1 MRALITGGAGF
12 IGSHLAEELLRK
24 GDAVHV
30 IDDLSTGD
38 KENIVHLKSRP
49 RFSLTVDTVIN
60 HDILTG
66 LIEEADIVYHLAAL
80 VGVKLIMDRPIKS
93 LTTNIQGTENVLE
106 LAARCGNKKVVIAS
120 TSEIYGRNG
129 TRPYREDAD
138 RLLGPV
144 TKSRWSYST
153 AKAID
158 EHLALAYSKEKGLPV
173 VIVRIF
179 NTVGPRQT
187 GRYGMVIPRFV
198 KQALSGEPI
207 TVYGDGSQQR
217 CFAYVEDV
225 VKGIVAL
232 SRHPEAVGEIF
243 NIGTSREVTI
253 EDLAK
258 MVKRVTG
265 SRSPIVHIPYQRVY
279 GEGFE
284 DMPYRMPDLA
294 RIKRLIDYEPS
305 VNLEEI
311 ILRVADYFKDSPEAL
326 EKEKY

>member
-1 MRALITGGAGF
+1 MRALVTGGAGF

-24 GDAVHV
+24 GDAVHI

-38 KENIVHLKSRP
+38 IENIAHFKSNP
-49 RFSLTVDTVIN
+49 RFSLTVDTVMN
-60 HDILTG
+60 EDILTG
-66 LIEEADIVYHLAAL
+66 LIEGADIVYHLAAL
-80 VGVKLIMDRPIKS
+80 VGVKLIMDRPIES
-93 LTTNIQGTENVLE
+93 LTTNIEGTENVLE
-106 LAARCGNKKVVIAS
+106 LAARCGNKKVIIAS

-158 EHLALAYSKEKGLPV
+158 EHLALAYFKEKDLPV

-198 KQALSGEPI
+198 KQALLEEPI

-225 VKGIVAL
+225 VKGIVVL

-243 NIGTSREVTI
+243 NVGTSHEVAI
-253 EDLAK
+253 LDLAK
-258 MVKRVTG
+258 MVKRVT
-265 SRSPIVHIPYQRVY
+265 RSTSPVVHIPYEKVY

-284 DMPYRMPDLA
+284 DMPYRMPDLT
-294 RIKRLIDYEPS
+294 RIKRLVNYKPS

-311 ILRVADYFKDSPEAL
+311 ILKVTDYFKNNPEAL